1 MFIAVARID
10 IHIPAAASLKDKRR
24 VLQSVSKRVRNEFR
38 VAVAE
43 VDAQDQ
49 WGLAVIGLA
58 AVSNNPGHAREVIDA
73 AIRFVERTR
82 LDADI
87 GAVEVDVIQAF

>member
-1 MFIAVARID
+1 MFVAVARID
-10 IHIPAAASLKDKRR
+10 IHIPDAASLKDKRR
-24 VLQSVSKRVRNEFR
+24 VLQSVSKRLQNEFR

-43 VDAQDQ
+43 VDAQEQ

-58 AVSNNPGHAREVIDA
+58 AVSSSGGHAREVIEA